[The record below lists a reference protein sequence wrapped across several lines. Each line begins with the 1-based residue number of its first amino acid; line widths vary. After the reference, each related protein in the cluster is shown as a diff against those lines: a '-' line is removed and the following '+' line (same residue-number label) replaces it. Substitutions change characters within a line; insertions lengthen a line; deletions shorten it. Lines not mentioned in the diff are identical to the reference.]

1 MTHRLFNSVKK
12 NNSLDL
18 PQSVGSITLT
28 LPISTLIIILI
39 ILLCTFICPVP
50 KLLAYSN
57 EAGLSNGLIDRAI
70 SIPSPQALIPT
81 SNLHQANSANA
92 SQSRSAM
99 NAESVI
105 ESFLSPKVLLASAID
120 QIRNSTTSGDNNL
133 NNGTLG
139 FSASYKTLLLARQI
153 IPPKDFILLF
163 NIPPSGI
170 SNGQVF
176 AKLPCNANYTS
187 PLKLFIVET
196 NSGLKIQTRLID
208 LQVLVAISRPEH
220 TCVYWATVPNTGNIM
235 MRGAINNSVQNTTKS
250 NSGLDPD
257 QTINSIGL
265 LNPTNYQQVLPPT
278 SSLALGFND
287 TSAYPYHQ
295 KKIKLKF

>member
-28 LPISTLIIILI
+28 LPTSTLIIILI
-39 ILLCTFICPVP
+39 ILLYTFICPVP

-57 EAGLSNGLIDRAI
+57 KAGLSNGLIDRAI
-70 SIPSPQALIPT
+70 SISSPQALVLT
-81 SNLHQANSANA
+81 SNLHQANSVNA
-92 SQSRSAM
+92 SHSRSAM

-105 ESFLSPKVLLASAID
+105 ESFLSPKVLLASAIN

-133 NNGTLG
+133 NNGSLG

-163 NIPPSGI
+163 NIPPFGI
-170 SNGQVF
+170 SNGQIF

-208 LQVLVAISRPEH
+208 LQVIGDISRPEY
-220 TCVYWATVPNTGNIM
+220 TCVYWATVPNTASIM
-235 MRGAINNSVQNTTKS
+235 MHRAINNSVQNTTKS
-250 NSGLDPD
+250 NSGLDPA

-278 SSLALGFND
+278 SSLTLGFND
-287 TSAYPYHQ
+287 TFSYPYHQ
-295 KKIKLKF
+295 KQIK

>member
-18 PQSVGSITLT
+18 PQSVGSVTLT
-28 LPISTLIIILI
+28 LPTSTLIIILI
-39 ILLCTFICPVP
+39 ILLYTFICPVP

-57 EAGLSNGLIDRAI
+57 KAGLSNGLIDRAI

-81 SNLHQANSANA
+81 SNLHQANSANS
-92 SQSRSAM
+92 SQSKSAM

-105 ESFLSPKVLLASAID
+105 ESFLSPKVLLASAIV
-120 QIRNSTTSGDNNL
+120 QIRNSTSGDNNL

-139 FSASYKTLLLARQI
+139 FSASYKTLMLARQI

-170 SNGQVF
+170 SNGQIF

-187 PLKLFIVET
+187 PLKPFIVET

-208 LQVLVAISRPEH
+208 LQVIGDISRPEH
-220 TCVYWATVPNTGNIM
+220 TCVYWATVSNTANIM
-235 MRGAINNSVQNTTKS
+235 MRGAINDSVQNTTKS
-250 NSGLDPD
+250 NSGFDPD

-278 SSLALGFND
+278 SSLTLGFND
-287 TSAYPYHQ
+287 TFPYPYHQ
-295 KKIKLKF
+295 KKIK

>member
-18 PQSVGSITLT
+18 PQSAGSITLT
-28 LPISTLIIILI
+28 LPTSTLIIILI
-39 ILLCTFICPVP
+39 ILLYTFICPVP

-57 EAGLSNGLIDRAI
+57 KTGLSNGQIDRAI
-70 SIPSPQALIPT
+70 SIPSPQALVPT
-81 SNLHQANSANA
+81 SNLHQANSVNA

-120 QIRNSTTSGDNNL
+120 QIRNSTTSGDNKL
-133 NNGTLG
+133 NNGSLG

-170 SNGQVF
+170 SNGQIF

-208 LQVLVAISRPEH
+208 LQVIGDISRPEY
-220 TCVYWATVPNTGNIM
+220 TCVYWATVPNTANIM

-250 NSGLDPD
+250 NSGLDPA

-278 SSLALGFND
+278 SSLTLGFND
-287 TSAYPYHQ
+287 TFSYLYHQ
-295 KKIKLKF
+295 KQIK

>member
-1 MTHRLFNSVKK
+1 
-12 NNSLDL
+12 
-18 PQSVGSITLT
+18 VGSITLT
-28 LPISTLIIILI
+28 LPTSTLIIILI
-39 ILLCTFICPVP
+39 ILLYTFICPVP

-57 EAGLSNGLIDRAI
+57 KAGLSNGLIDRAI
-70 SIPSPQALIPT
+70 SIPSPQALVPT
-81 SNLHQANSANA
+81 SNLHQANSVNA

-120 QIRNSTTSGDNNL
+120 QIRNSTTSGDNKL
-133 NNGTLG
+133 NNGSLS

-170 SNGQVF
+170 SNGQIF

-208 LQVLVAISRPEH
+208 LQVIGDISRPEY
-220 TCVYWATVPNTGNIM
+220 TCVYWATVPNTASIM
-235 MRGAINNSVQNTTKS
+235 MHRAINNSVQNTTKS
-250 NSGLDPD
+250 NSGLDPA

-278 SSLALGFND
+278 SSLTLGFND
-287 TSAYPYHQ
+287 TFSYLYHQ
-295 KKIKLKF
+295 KQIK